1 MNESKTH
8 WKNNF
13 DYTYLGGYSIEDEDL
28 ELTISKVQNEMV
40 KGQSGRD
47 ESCMV
52 IYFEELDKGMI
63 CNKTNAKTITTV
75 HGTPYIE
82 EWKGKLIQVYV
93 ESGVKAFGDVVDA
106 LRIRD
111 FIPQDAGM
119 DVEPAMASLR
129 KCGTLDELKS
139 VYTGFSRGLQ
149 GHKEVLKLKEEIKTI
164 LS

>member
-1 MNESKTH
+1 MEA
-8 WKNNF
+8 
-13 DYTYLGGYSIEDEDL
+13 GEDL
-28 ELTISKVQNEMV
+28 ILKIKSVNTDKV
-40 KGQSGRD
+40 KGTGGKS
-47 ESCMV
+47 EECL
-52 IYFEELDKGMI
+52 ILHFEGNGILPMI
-63 CNKTNAKTITTV
+63 LNRTNSKMIEKIHA
-75 HGTPYIE
+75 TPYIE